1 VESRRA
7 LYVWSAVR
15 ASQEQKWLLAHAQE
29 GVAPGCA
36 IYRAQCREEG
46 LQKALVV
53 VVMVCS
59 DRSTG
64 KREQVLC

>member
-1 VESRRA
+1 
-7 LYVWSAVR
+7 VR
-15 ASQEQKWLLAHAQE
+15 ASQEHKWLLAHAQGE
-29 GVAPGCA
+29 APGCA